1 MIWHS
6 FNLNVLSTDE
16 YISDVSITLLDIQSN
31 EETIATTDFFE
42 DNYSDVL
49 SQNVS
54 ENDEGISNKKK
65 LTTAEENQSSES
77 HKRTKLF
84 KNLHFKKRYIKIY
97 EEMLNEV
104 SYFKGIKMED
114 IKTLSDCI
122 FKLTSDDY
130 DMNDWNIIY
139 KIIYGE
145 EKDISLLP
153 SKEYSCIFKNNYFS
167 YSFYKEKMKNLN
179 PFLTSNKIQK
189 MSFYE
194 CSLFKIII
202 KVVNKYRL
210 DGFEYNI
217 DNINS
222 FIYSLNNLMRFT
234 LFYNQLKQSLNSVKN
249 NEKNLKI
256 EFNNLVK
263 LFNRETDDL
272 RNYIDTFKGNYFIE
286 NTTTIF
292 FFSKYIDNY
301 KIINKKNVYC
311 IEEFKNNLR
320 KLGSDFLIFIKKYWK
335 FTETR
340 KDNTLTV
347 YLSRNRNLLLKEFE
361 KYIDELN

>member
-1 MIWHS
+1 
-6 FNLNVLSTDE
+6 
-16 YISDVSITLLDIQSN
+16 
-31 EETIATTDFFE
+31 
-42 DNYSDVL
+42 
-49 SQNVS
+49 
-54 ENDEGISNKKK
+54 
-65 LTTAEENQSSES
+65 
-77 HKRTKLF
+77 
-84 KNLHFKKRYIKIY
+84 
-97 EEMLNEV
+97 MLNEV

-145 EKDISLLP
+145 EKDIIILP
-153 SKEYSCIFKNNYFS
+153 SKEYSCIFKNNY
-167 YSFYKEKMKNLN
+167 YADKFYKEKMKNLD

-194 CSLFKIII
+194 CSLFKIIG
-202 KVVNKYRL
+202 KLVYKNGLCVFKYNL
-210 DGFEYNI
+210 DNV
-217 DNINS
+217 NS

-272 RNYIDTFKGNYFIE
+272 RNYIDTFKENYFIE
-286 NTTTIF
+286 NMTTIF

-320 KLGSDFLIFIKKYWK
+320 RLGSDFLIFINKYWIFPK
-335 FTETR
+335 TDKDR
-340 KDNTLTV
+340 KV
-347 YLSRNRNLLLKEFE
+347 YVFLSRNRRSLLKEFD
-361 KYIDELN
+361 KYNKELN